1 MSGSATDAP
10 FRFFDI
16 AVAGVERL
24 SPTMIRV
31 AFDGPGLASMESAGR
46 DQRIKLF
53 FPHPG
58 QDAPVMPDDDGG
70 NWYPAWQALDP
81 AVRGIMRTYTTRS
94 LTRSPDRLVVDF
106 AVHGDTGPGSRWA
119 LHAAPGDRL
128 CVLAPIVADNVAYDF
143 RPPAGTDWML
153 VTADETALPAVAG
166 IFAAVPADVPVRAWI
181 EVADAADRL
190 ALPAPAHADVTWL
203 VRGSDAPT
211 PDAVRGAELPGGTPY
226 AWVAGESAT
235 VRAVRRHLVRER
247 GFDRRAVTFTG
258 YWRRGTT
265 EDQLLA
271 AAESA

>member
-1 MSGSATDAP
+1 MSTVTASP
-10 FRFFDI
+10 FRFFDLV
-16 AVAGVERL
+16 VAAAERL

-31 AFDGPGLASMESAGR
+31 VFAGPALARMESAGR

-58 QDAPVMPDDDGG
+58 QDAPVMPNDDGT

-81 AVRGIMRTYTTRS
+81 EVRGIMRTYTTRS
-94 LTRSPDRLVVDF
+94 LTRDPDRLVVDF
-106 AVHGDTGPGSRWA
+106 AVHGEGGPGSRWA
-119 LHAAPGDRL
+119 LRAAPGDRL
-128 CVLAPIVADNVAYDF
+128 CVLAPVVAENVAYDF

-166 IFAAVPADVPVRAWI
+166 ILAALPVGVPVRAWI
-181 EVADAADRL
+181 EVAYAGDRL
-190 ALPAPAHADVTWL
+190 ALPTPADAHVTWL
-203 VRGSDAPT
+203 VRGTDAPV
-211 PDAVRGAELPGGTPY
+211 PEAVAAAELPGGTPY

-235 VRAVRRHLVRER
+235 VKAVRRHLVRER
-247 GFDRRAVTFTG
+247 GFDRGAVTFTG

-271 AAESA
+271 SAENA

>member
-1 MSGSATDAP
+1 MSTATVAP

-16 AVAGVERL
+16 VVAGVERL

-31 AFDGPGLASMESAGR
+31 AFAGPALAAMESAGR

-58 QDAPVMPDDDGG
+58 QDAPVMPDDDGT

-94 LTRSPDRLVVDF
+94 LTRAPDRLVVDF
-106 AVHGDTGPGSRWA
+106 AVHGETGPGSRWA
-119 LHAAPGDRL
+119 LRAAPGDRL
-128 CVLAPIVADNVAYDF
+128 SVLAPIVAENVAYDF
-143 RPPAGTDWML
+143 RPPAGTDWLL

-166 IFAAVPADVPVRAWI
+166 IFAALPADLPVRAWI
-181 EVADAADRL
+181 EVADAGDRL
-190 ALPAPAHADVTWL
+190 APATAADAEVTWL
-203 VRGSDAPT
+203 VRGEAAPVT
-211 PDAVRGAELPGGTPY
+211 EALRAAELPGGAPY

-247 GFDRRAVTFTG
+247 GFDRRAVTFSG

>member
-1 MSGSATDAP
+1 MSTATVAP

-16 AVAGVERL
+16 VVAGVERL

-31 AFDGPGLASMESAGR
+31 AFAGPALASMESAGR

-94 LTRSPDRLVVDF
+94 LTRDPDRLVVDF
-106 AVHGDTGPGSRWA
+106 AVHGETGPGSRWA

-128 CVLAPIVADNVAYDF
+128 SVLAPIVAENVAYDF
-143 RPPAGTDWML
+143 RPPAGTDWLL

-166 IFAAVPADVPVRAWI
+166 IFAALPAELPVRAWI
-181 EVADAADRL
+181 EVADAGDRL
-190 ALPAPAHADVTWL
+190 EPATAADAQVTWL
-203 VRGSDAPT
+203 VRGEDAPVAE
-211 PDAVRGAELPGGTPY
+211 AVRAAELPGGAPY

-247 GFDRRAVTFTG
+247 GFDRRAVTFSG